1 MEIERVFNVKNVHAS
16 ALNLP
21 SEDPGEHLNVDVQYE
36 QQTVV
41 CFEMLNL

>member
-1 MEIERVFNVKNVHAS
+1 MSKNVHAS

-41 CFEMLNL
+41 CFEMLNLYYAVL